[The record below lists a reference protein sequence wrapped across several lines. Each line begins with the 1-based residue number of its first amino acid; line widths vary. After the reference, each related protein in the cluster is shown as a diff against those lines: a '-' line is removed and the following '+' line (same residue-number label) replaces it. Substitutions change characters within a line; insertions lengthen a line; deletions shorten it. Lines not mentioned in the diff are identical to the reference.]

1 MEVSIK
7 AKERFCKDCNIPIK
21 IFQEPYFTDRL
32 KLYNPFYNTLKKW
45 DRFVKWLNQYN
56 CEQDYFEEYNKV
68 KDNAISFIKESKA
81 YNLFNTYD
89 INKFETKNKELPSGA
104 VFKPSN
110 DGKTFISIDMKKAN
124 FLSLKHF
131 GDTIGE
137 SMFDNCYSWED
148 FMCLFTLNEHIIE
161 SKYIRQVIL
170 GNCNPRRH
178 ITYEKY
184 LMDQVVSL
192 LAEKFDGIADID
204 KIVSFTNDE
213 IIYEVNPKIYSSFA
227 IEIASHTKKILSD
240 NNIKIP
246 LKVEPF
252 TLYKIQGVDGYIKY
266 IDLEENKYIVDF
278 KCIDNYMLP
287 FVLRSF
293 LREPVIESDKVF
305 FHEGL
310 LSKFIE
316 VPEIKIELKA
326 VS

>member
-1 MEVSIK
+1 MEVSMK

-32 KLYNPFYNTLKKW
+32 KLYNPFYNTLEKW

-68 KDNAISFIKESKA
+68 KDNAISFIKESEA

-89 INKFETKNKELPSGA
+89 FNKFEIKNKGLPSDA

-110 DGKTFISIDMKKAN
+110 DGKTFISIDMRKAN
-124 FLSLKHF
+124 FSSLKHF
-131 GDTIGE
+131 GDTIGK
-137 SMFDNCYSWED
+137 SMFDNCYSWES
-148 FMCLFTLNEHIIE
+148 FMYLFTLNEHIIE

-192 LAEKFDGIADID
+192 LDEKFDGITDVD

-213 IIYEVNPKIYSSFA
+213 IIYEVNSKIYSYFSL
-227 IEIASHTKKILSD
+227 EIVSYIKKILSD
-240 NNIKIP
+240 NIRIP
-246 LKVEPF
+246 FTVEPF
-252 TLYKIQGVDGYIKY
+252 TLYKINGIDGYYKI
-266 IDLEENKYIVDF
+266 INLEQDKQLIQP
-278 KCIDNYMLP
+278 KCVDNYMMP
-287 FVLRSF
+287 FVLRAF
-293 LREPVIESDKVF
+293 LREPVTESDKIF

-316 VPEIKIELKA
+316 VPEIKLELKG
-326 VS
+326 VN

>member
-1 MEVSIK
+1 MEVSMK

-32 KLYNPFYNTLKKW
+32 KLYNSFYNTLERW

-68 KDNAISFIKESKA
+68 KDTAINFIKDSKA
-81 YNLFNTYD
+81 YNLFITYD
-89 INKFETKNKELPSGA
+89 MNKFEIKNKGLPSNS

-110 DGKTFISIDMKKAN
+110 HGKTFISIDMRKAN
-124 FLSLKHF
+124 FSSLKHF

-178 ITYEKY
+178 ITYEKH

-192 LAEKFDGIADID
+192 LAEKFDGITDID

-252 TLYKIQGVDGYIKY
+252 TLYKIQGVDGYYKAIN
-266 IDLEENKYIVDF
+266 LEDNKQLIDF
-278 KCIDNYMLP
+278 KCLDNYMLP
-287 FVLRSF
+287 FVLRTF
-293 LREPVIESDKVF
+293 RGEQITESDKVF
-305 FHEGL
+305 YHEGL

-316 VPEIKIELKA
+316 VPDIVLP
-326 VS
+326 SM

>member
-32 KLYNPFYNTLKKW
+32 KLYNPFYNTLERW

-68 KDNAISFIKESKA
+68 KDTAINFIKGSDA
-81 YNLFNTYD
+81 YNLFITYD
-89 INKFETKNKELPSGA
+89 MNKFEIKNKGLPSNS

-110 DGKTFISIDMKKAN
+110 HGKTFISIDMRKAN
-124 FLSLKHF
+124 FSSLKHF

-148 FMCLFTLNEHIIE
+148 FMYLFTLNEHIVE

-192 LAEKFDGIADID
+192 LAEKFNGITDID

-213 IIYEVNPKIYSSFA
+213 IIYEVNPTIYSSFA
-227 IEIASHTKKILSD
+227 IEIVSYIKDFLSD
-240 NNIKIP
+240 NIR
-246 LKVEPF
+246 LPF
-252 TLYKIQGVDGYIKY
+252 RVRPFILHKIQGVDGYIKL
-266 IDLEENKYIVDF
+266 INLAENKHIVDF
-278 KCIDNYMLP
+278 KCLDNYMLP
-287 FVLRSF
+287 FVLRDF

-305 FHEGL
+305 FHDGL

-316 VPEIKIELKA
+316 VPDIVLP
-326 VS
+326 SM